1 MDTQTLP
8 ASITGTPDGATF
20 APQTGLDPG
29 AYRRVA
35 EALGPVLADSYL
47 LFIKTQGLH
56 WNVSGGNFYGV
67 HQLTEKIYQELY
79 EALDVLAE
87 RIRALG
93 QPAPASYASYGRMSR
108 IADTESAGAPADQVR
123 GLIADNGILC
133 DTLRAALAVAEEDND
148 VVTVDLLTQ
157 RLGKH
162 EQYGWMLEM
171 LVS

>member
-1 MDTQTLP
+1 MDTLP
-8 ASITGTPDGATF
+8 ASITGDPDGATF
-20 APQTGLDPG
+20 QPQTGLDRD

-56 WNVSGGNFYGV
+56 WNVSGANFYGI
-67 HQLTEKIYQELY
+67 HQLTERIYGEIY

-93 QPAPASYASYGRMSR
+93 QPAPASYTSYGEMSR
-108 IADTESAGAPADQVR
+108 LRDEESHGSPGDQVR
-123 GLIADNGILC
+123 NLIRDNGILC
-133 DTLRAALAVAEEDND
+133 ETLRTALEIAEDTND
-148 VVTVDLLTQ
+148 VVTADLLTE
-157 RLGKH
+157 RLGQH